1 MQRKGIKSSILK
13 ACDRQ
18 LLFASTISV
27 TLTSVTSTKRK
38 RTTKDMSTIQQLCG
52 FHGGAVFWVMK
63 LHNVIRG
70 YQELEEHIAAIFIT
84 EINI

>member
-1 MQRKGIKSSILK
+1 
-13 ACDRQ
+13 
-18 LLFASTISV
+18 
-27 TLTSVTSTKRK
+27 
-38 RTTKDMSTIQQLCG
+38 MSTIQQLCG